1 MFANEFLRLNSV
13 LNVIASICET
23 TMYKTY
29 CDKRGKHMNINIGGI
44 IKRAQAGNFNY
55 SNIESSYGVNTQYFT
70 KNGKPYT
77 VIAGELHF
85 SRLPKE
91 RWRETLL
98 KMRECGINTV
108 STYVF
113 WNYHEEIKGKFE
125 FTGNKDIAAFL
136 QICKDIKMPCIMR
149 IGPWCH
155 GEVIRGGFP
164 KRINKMAKKR
174 CDNPKYLAEVK
185 EFWEGLYQE
194 VKPYLDGETVIG
206 IQLENEYTGSTEHIR
221 TLRKIAEGIGFKTPF
236 FTMTAWPS
244 GKPDKDFLPMMGGYP
259 DAPWTHGKTVLKPNN
274 RFAITPAKTE
284 SEIGGDLFKSNQEQK
299 GAYDDVPYAFCET
312 GPGNQVTQHR
322 RPYISEKDGC
332 GVGFAKFAS
341 GANWLGYYMFC
352 GGANPNDRLM
362 QENRLTGYPN
372 NYPIIDYD
380 FQSPISRYGVC
391 RAHGDRLRLMHLFI
405 NEFDNEICTKQAY
418 FPEWKSSDPNDIS
431 FLKCSVR
438 ADDQGCGYFFASTY
452 EKGLQYKNFSDVAV
466 TIEIGDKKINLPRV
480 DIKAGT
486 MFFYPFNIK
495 LGSVHFDCIL
505 AQPVAKTETDGKT
518 VCYFVQCEGIAPRY
532 NIDGK
537 DFVLDFS
544 ENGTVID
551 DVRIVVIPYEKAKKF
566 HFINGKAYFLDGTVY
581 CDNGK
586 TYCEHESD
594 IDVKNEISLTRC
606 AKKKLP
612 YNYFLYSTGKRS
624 YYELKL
630 PKNILEN
637 RRDIVLEFDFDG
649 LNLQVFS
656 GETLVNDYFNIDRKF
671 VMHLSDYKSYIEK
684 NQTLI
689 IRTAPKT
696 KFGVSNVY
704 NEIDVPLYSD
714 RLVLTGAKVIEI
726 KTVS

>member
-1 MFANEFLRLNSV
+1 MDIEIKANPQKV
-13 LNVIASICET
+13 
-23 TMYKTY
+23 KT
-29 CDKRGKHMNINIGGI
+29 
-44 IKRAQAGNFNY
+44 GNFNY
-55 SNIESSYGVNTQYFT
+55 SNIKSRYGVNTQYFT

-113 WNYHEEIKGKFE
+113 WNYHEEIKGQFDFAGDK
-125 FTGNKDIAAFL
+125 NIAAFL
-136 QICKDIKMPCIMR
+136 QICRDIAMPCILR

-164 KRINKMAKKR
+164 KRIHKMTKKR
-174 CDNPKYLAEVK
+174 CDNPQYLAEVK
-185 EFWEGLYQE
+185 EFWQGLYKE

-221 TLRKIAEGIGFKTPF
+221 TLRKIAEEIGYETPF

-244 GKPDKDFLPMMGGYP
+244 GKPDNDFLPMVGGYP
-259 DAPWTHGKTVLKPNN
+259 DGPWNYGKKALKPNN

-284 SEIGGDLFKSNQEQK
+284 SEIGGDLFKSNAEEK
-299 GAYDDVPYAFCET
+299 GVYDNIPYASCET

-322 RPYISEKDGC
+322 RPYISEKDGY
-332 GVGFAKFAS
+332 GVCFAKFAS
-341 GANWLGYYMFC
+341 GVNWLGYYMFC

-380 FQSPISRYGVC
+380 FQAPISRYGVC

-405 NEFDNEICTKQAY
+405 SEFDNEICTKQVY
-418 FPEWKSSDPNDIS
+418 FPKWKSNNPNDIS

-438 ADDQGCGYFFASTY
+438 ADENGGGYFFASTY
-452 EKGLQYKNFSDVAV
+452 EKGLKYNDFKDVNV
-466 TIEIGDKKINLPRV
+466 TFKINDTTINLPSV
-480 DIKAGT
+480 DIKAGSI
-486 MFFYPFNIK
+486 FFYPFNLK
-495 LGSVHFDCIL
+495 LGSVHFDYIL
-505 AQPVAKTETDGKT
+505 AQPIAKTENGGKT
-518 VCYFVQCEGIAPRY
+518 VCYFAQCEGIEPKCSV
-532 NIDGK
+532 NGK
-537 DFVLDFS
+537 ENPLDFG
-544 ENGTVID
+544 EKGTDID
-551 DVRIVVIPYEKAKKF
+551 NVKIIVIPYEKAKQF
-566 HFINGKAYFLDGTVY
+566 HFINGKPYFLDGTVY

-586 TYCEHESD
+586 VYCEQLTDTD
-594 IDVKNEISLTRC
+594 IKNELTLTKTNKR
-606 AKKKLP
+606 KLP
-612 YNYFLYSTGKRS
+612 YNYYLYSTGRRS

-630 PKNILEN
+630 PKNILDN
-637 RRDIVLEFDFDG
+637 RFDVKLEFDFDG

-656 GETLVNDYFNIDRKF
+656 GETLINDYFNIDRKF
-671 VMHLSDYKSYIEK
+671 VMHLRDYKKYIAK

-696 KFGVSNVY
+696 RFGISNVY
-704 NEIDVPLYSD
+704 NEIPVPLHSD
-714 RLVLTGAKVIEI
+714 RLVLNSAKAVKMLE
-726 KTVS
+726 V

>member
-1 MFANEFLRLNSV
+1 
-13 LNVIASICET
+13 
-23 TMYKTY
+23 
-29 CDKRGKHMNINIGGI
+29 MNIE
-44 IKRAQAGNFNY
+44 IKANPQKVKTGNFNY
-55 SNIESSYGVNTQYFT
+55 SNIKSRYGVNTQYFT

-113 WNYHEEIKGKFE
+113 WNYHEEEKNAFD
-125 FTGNKDIAAFL
+125 FRGNRDIAAFL
-136 QICKDIKMPCIMR
+136 QICKDINMPCILR

-174 CDNPKYLAEVK
+174 CDNPKYLKEVR
-185 EFWEGLYQE
+185 EYWQGLYKE

-206 IQLENEYTGSTEHIR
+206 LQLENEYTGPTEHIR
-221 TLRKIAEGIGFKTPF
+221 TLRKIAEEIGFKVPF

-244 GKPDKDFLPMMGGYP
+244 GKPDNDFLPMVGGYP
-259 DAPWTHGKTVLKPNN
+259 DGPWNYGKKALKPNN

-284 SEIGGDLFKSNQEQK
+284 SEIGGDLFKSNAEEK
-299 GAYDDVPYAFCET
+299 GVYDNIPYASCET

-322 RPYISEKDGC
+322 RPYISEKDGY
-332 GVGFAKFAS
+332 GVCFAKFAS
-341 GANWLGYYMFC
+341 GVNWLGYYMFC

-380 FQSPISRYGVC
+380 FQAPISRYGVC

-405 NEFDNEICTKQAY
+405 SEFDNEICTKQAY
-418 FPEWKSSDPNDIS
+418 FPKWKSNNPNDIS

-438 ADDQGCGYFFASTY
+438 ADENGGGYFFASTY
-452 EKGLQYKNFSDVAV
+452 EKGLKYNDFKDVNV
-466 TIEIGDKKINLPRV
+466 TFKINDTIINLPSV
-480 DIKAGT
+480 DIKAGS
-486 MFFYPFNIK
+486 MFFYPFNLK
-495 LGSVHFDCIL
+495 LGSVHFDYIL
-505 AQPVAKTETDGKT
+505 AQPIAKTENDGKT
-518 VCYFVQCEGIAPRY
+518 VCYFAQCEGIEPKCSV
-532 NIDGK
+532 IGK
-537 DFVLDFS
+537 ETPLDFG
-544 ENGTVID
+544 EKGTDID
-551 DVRIVVIPYEKAKKF
+551 DVKIIVIPYEKAKQF
-566 HFINGKAYFLDGTVY
+566 HFINGKPYFLDGTVY

-586 TYCEHESD
+586 VYCEQITDTD
-594 IDVKNEISLTRC
+594 IKNELTL
-606 AKKKLP
+606 AKTNRRKLP
-612 YNYFLYSTGKRS
+612 YNYYLYSTGRRS

-630 PKNILEN
+630 PKNILDN
-637 RRDIVLEFDFDG
+637 RFDVKLEFDFDG

-656 GETLVNDYFNIDRKF
+656 GETLINDYFNIDRKF
-671 VMHLSDYKSYIEK
+671 VMHLRDYKKYIAK

-696 KFGVSNVY
+696 KFGISNVY
-704 NEIDVPLYSD
+704 NEIPVALHSD
-714 RLVLTGAKVIEI
+714 RLVLNSAKAVKMLE
-726 KTVS
+726 V